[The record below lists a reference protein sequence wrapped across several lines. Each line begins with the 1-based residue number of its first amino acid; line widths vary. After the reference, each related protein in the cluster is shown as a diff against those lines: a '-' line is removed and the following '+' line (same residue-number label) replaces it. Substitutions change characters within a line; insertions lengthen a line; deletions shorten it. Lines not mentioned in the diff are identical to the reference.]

1 LNNLYGECK
10 AFETGTL
17 NCDDSRFRSFIIRL
31 VLVGKKTQINL
42 KFETD
47 FVKKGKIF
55 VNLILSHRH
64 LGSNVNRPIV
74 HIQALADIRGV
85 HTQDNN
91 KNTLYEKWD
100 IYEFTYIHFEK
111 MHFILIIY
119 VLAFFFH
126 LD

>member
-1 LNNLYGECK
+1 MQGLWNGDTKLRWLSLSFVHN
-10 AFETGTL
+10 
-17 NCDDSRFRSFIIRL
+17 SPRFG
-31 VLVGKKTQINL
+31 GKKTQINL

-64 LGSNVNRPIV
+64 LGSTIV
-74 HIQALADIRGV
+74 HIQALADVRGV

-91 KNTLYEKWD
+91 KNTLYEQWD

-111 MHFILIIY
+111 MHYILLIY
-119 VLAFFFH
+119 V
-126 LD
+126 